1 MTAPDDRLTPAVAAG
16 VLGADV
22 LHAAL
27 LQSIVDNARA
37 IFLARAA
44 SIMLY
49 EPEGNQLVFE
59 AVSGEGE
66 GRIVGDRL
74 PATTGIAGWVLSSG
88 ESLIVEDVLRD
99 PRFARDVAERTG
111 YVPKILMAAPLLHEE
126 ETLGVLN
133 VLDRERKQFS
143 AGGEMQ
149 LLGMFA
155 NHAAIALS
163 VVRASR
169 RAKAV
174 LERGQGDGLIVS
186 RIAAA
191 LDTLDGPRRDAGL
204 RLLQAL
210 DVLLR

>member
-1 MTAPDDRLTPAVAAG
+1 
-16 VLGADV
+16 
-22 LHAAL
+22 
-27 LQSIVDNARA
+27 
-37 IFLARAA
+37 
-44 SIMLY
+44 
-49 EPEGNQLVFE
+49 
-59 AVSGEGE
+59 
-66 GRIVGDRL
+66 
-74 PATTGIAGWVLSSG
+74 
-88 ESLIVEDVLRD
+88 
-99 PRFARDVAERTG
+99 
-111 YVPKILMAAPLLHEE
+111 
-126 ETLGVLN
+126 
-133 VLDRERKQFS
+133 
-143 AGGEMQ
+143 MQ

-210 DVLLR
+210 DELLR